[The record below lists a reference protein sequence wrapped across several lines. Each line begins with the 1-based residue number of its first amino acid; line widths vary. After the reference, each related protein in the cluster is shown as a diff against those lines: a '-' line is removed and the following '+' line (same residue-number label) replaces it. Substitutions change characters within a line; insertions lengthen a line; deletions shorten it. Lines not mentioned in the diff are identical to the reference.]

1 MIILGGAGPQFDHV
15 ALSRVY
21 ELMAQG
27 IPVVAMH
34 RNAVWSTREGLRVDT
49 GVYLAGMEQVSGRKA
64 VAVGKPAPAGFQL
77 AAERMG
83 CEPDQVVMVGDDLH
97 VDVLAAQVVGMTG
110 CWCAPANSVRTP
122 WTGGPPISMRCSP
135 PTWSTR
141 SPICRPCCRAYKPE
155 SPS

>member
-1 MIILGGAGPQFDHV
+1 MEYP
-15 ALSRVY
+15 R
-21 ELMAQG
+21 
-27 IPVVAMH
+27 
-34 RNAVWSTREGLRVDT
+34 GLRVDT

-110 CWCAPANSVRTP
+110 VLVRTGKFRQDTLDR
-122 WTGGPPISMRCSP
+122 WAADQYAMRSK

-141 SPICRPCCRAYKPE
+141 SPIYRPCCRAYKPE

>member
-1 MIILGGAGPQFDHV
+1 
-15 ALSRVY
+15 
-21 ELMAQG
+21 
-27 IPVVAMH
+27 MH